1 MVIIMKNKKEI
12 LLMVLIVFTV
22 LLLLYFI
29 GWLFIGGKR
38 IKADLNN
45 DYKERLIEKYSI
57 EGITYDDIISFE
69 YISFN
74 RDSAYVLKLRKDDTV
89 GKIIN
94 NNQHIQRK
102 EKLKPFGFPYPN
114 ERFIPHH
121 TEEICCFYDEKYYY
135 LSVSSGGSDFVWG
148 IRDLFWDQ
156 K

>member
-1 MVIIMKNKKEI
+1 MKNKKEI

-89 GKIIN
+89 EKIIN

-102 EKLKPFGFPYPN
+102 EKLESILK
-114 ERFIPHH
+114 
-121 TEEICCFYDEKYYY
+121 
-135 LSVSSGGSDFVWG
+135 FV
-148 IRDLFWDQ
+148 
-156 K
+156 